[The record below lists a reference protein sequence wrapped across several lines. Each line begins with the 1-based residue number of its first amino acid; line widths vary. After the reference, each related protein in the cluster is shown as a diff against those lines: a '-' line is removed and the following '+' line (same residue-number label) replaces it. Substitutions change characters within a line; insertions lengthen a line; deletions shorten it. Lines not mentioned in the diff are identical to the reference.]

1 MTPASLFRQQGRLA
15 QSEERYVHIVEVV
28 GSRPASPTSIKAFP
42 TVVAVIRSCEKL
54 GCNEPAEVA
63 YGIDRI
69 ACVVWL
75 ENFDADDARHLN
87 TMCAEHAARLTL
99 PRGWTFDDRREAS
112 PRLFNSPRAKSTAR
126 VTQLPKPVEQL
137 KPATRSAGAATTKPT
152 QRSGN
157 KTGGVPRRTSRETV
171 APMKRYDGPGLFDP
185 TVPMTSPL
193 SRVAESVATPVTTNV
208 VPTAAAPE
216 PATAPDGAIATD
228 GATAP
233 ETPKYEPRF
242 DRTSDVGGVLNATG
256 RLLRRAFNSQTKP
269 IERPEGVSDTE
280 SLPQGDHI
288 DDFHQ
293 GDHVE

>member
-1 MTPASLFRQQGRLA
+1 
-15 QSEERYVHIVEVV
+15 
-28 GSRPASPTSIKAFP
+28 
-42 TVVAVIRSCEKL
+42 VIRSCEKL

-87 TMCAEHAARLTL
+87 AMCADHAARLTL

-112 PRLFNSPRAKSTAR
+112 PRLFNSPRAKATAR
-126 VTQLPKPVEQL
+126 VTQLPTPAAKPAPATKSATAAKPVGTAST
-137 KPATRSAGAATTKPT
+137 KPARK
-152 QRSGN
+152 SGN
-157 KTGGVPRRTSRETV
+157 KTGSVPRRTSRDSSS
-171 APMKRYDGPGLFDP
+171 PLKRYDGPGLFDP
-185 TVPMTSPL
+185 TVPMAPPMP
-193 SRVAESVATPVTTNV
+193 REVESVVAPVD
-208 VPTAAAPE
+208 AAP
-216 PATAPDGAIATD
+216 PDDATPDGAT
-228 GATAP
+228 TS

-269 IERPEGVSDTE
+269 IERPAGASDTD

>member
-1 MTPASLFRQQGRLA
+1 
-15 QSEERYVHIVEVV
+15 
-28 GSRPASPTSIKAFP
+28 
-42 TVVAVIRSCEKL
+42 
-54 GCNEPAEVA
+54 
-63 YGIDRI
+63 
-69 ACVVWL
+69 
-75 ENFDADDARHLN
+75 
-87 TMCAEHAARLTL
+87 
-99 PRGWTFDDRREAS
+99 
-112 PRLFNSPRAKSTAR
+112 
-126 VTQLPKPVEQL
+126 
-137 KPATRSAGAATTKPT
+137 
-152 QRSGN
+152 
-157 KTGGVPRRTSRETV
+157 
-171 APMKRYDGPGLFDP
+171 MKRYDGPGLFDP

>member
-1 MTPASLFRQQGRLA
+1 
-15 QSEERYVHIVEVV
+15 
-28 GSRPASPTSIKAFP
+28 
-42 TVVAVIRSCEKL
+42 VIRSCEKL

-112 PRLFNSPRAKSTAR
+112 PRLFNSPRARSTAR
-126 VTQLPKPVEQL
+126 VTQLPKPAEQT

-157 KTGGVPRRTSRETV
+157 KTGSVPRRTSRDASSPV
-171 APMKRYDGPGLFDP
+171 KRYDGPGLFDP
-185 TVPMTSPL
+185 TMPMTPVMPRATESMAAPL
-193 SRVAESVATPVTTNV
+193 AVETTPVD
-208 VPTAAAPE
+208 A
-216 PATAPDGAIATD
+216 
-228 GATAP
+228 AP
-233 ETPKYEPRF
+233 ETPAAPETSETPETPAYEPRF

-269 IERPEGVSDTE
+269 IERPATTSDTD

-293 GDHVE
+293 GEHVE

>member
-1 MTPASLFRQQGRLA
+1 
-15 QSEERYVHIVEVV
+15 
-28 GSRPASPTSIKAFP
+28 
-42 TVVAVIRSCEKL
+42 
-54 GCNEPAEVA
+54 
-63 YGIDRI
+63 
-69 ACVVWL
+69 
-75 ENFDADDARHLN
+75 
-87 TMCAEHAARLTL
+87 
-99 PRGWTFDDRREAS
+99 
-112 PRLFNSPRAKSTAR
+112 
-126 VTQLPKPVEQL
+126 
-137 KPATRSAGAATTKPT
+137 
-152 QRSGN
+152 
-157 KTGGVPRRTSRETV
+157 
-171 APMKRYDGPGLFDP
+171 MKRYDGPGLFDP

-193 SRVAESVATPVTTNV
+193 SRVAESVATPVATNIA
-208 VPTAAAPE
+208 PTADAPE
-216 PATAPDGAIATD
+216 PATAPDVATAPDEATAPD